1 MIDRQT
7 CLTYKSYLSD
17 WDETDVR
24 ATMRENIQADRDVVL
39 VHQDQ
44 RTINQP
50 PQEEEDHNT
59 GTQVTSHI
67 HHPMSYIQ

>member
-1 MIDRQT
+1 
-7 CLTYKSYLSD
+7 
-17 WDETDVR
+17 
-24 ATMRENIQADRDVVL
+24 MRENIQADRDVVL

-50 PQEEEDHNT
+50 PQEDEDNNT
-59 GTQVTSHI
+59 GTKVTSHI